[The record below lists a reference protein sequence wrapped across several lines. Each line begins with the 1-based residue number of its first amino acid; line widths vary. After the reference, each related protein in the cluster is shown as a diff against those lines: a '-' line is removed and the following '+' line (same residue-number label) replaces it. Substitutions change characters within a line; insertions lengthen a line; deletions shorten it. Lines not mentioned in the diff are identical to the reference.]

1 MTKKK
6 DIEYSYGLIDK
17 IFRLSIGETGDL
29 SCALYNGDFSL
40 SLEQAQ
46 RRKHEFIYDYLSI
59 GEGSRVLDMG
69 CGWGPFLNFLKEKNV
84 KGVGVTLS
92 DKQMKSCK
100 KNGFEVYVMDC
111 KTIKPETF
119 GLFDAMVSLGAFEHF
134 CSVNERDPENQKRV
148 YNDFFKTVYNL
159 LPAGGRFYLQTM
171 TFNKNMIDY
180 EDIDINA
187 EKKSDAHILAL
198 VQRQFPRAWLPVDD
212 DQIIESAKPY
222 FKLLYK
228 SNGRLDYIETISQWR
243 KRYMRFT
250 LRKYTL
256 FLSLLYSYLSNREF
270 RQRLGKII
278 GISPNQACF
287 ERELL
292 NQFRFVFEKE

>member
-1 MTKKK
+1 VFFKRKRH
-6 DIEYSYGLIDK
+6 DEE
-17 IFRLSIGETGDL
+17 SIGETGDL

-212 DQIIESAKPY
+212 DQIIESAK
-222 FKLLYK
+222 
-228 SNGRLDYIETISQWR
+228 
-243 KRYMRFT
+243 
-250 LRKYTL
+250 RKYTL

>member
-59 GEGSRVLDMG
+59 EEGSRVLDMG

-92 DKQMKSCK
+92 DKQMESCK

-180 EDIDINA
+180 EDIDIHA

-198 VQRQFPRAWLPVDD
+198 VQRQFPGAWLPVDD
-212 DQIIESAKPY
+212 DQIIESVKPY

-250 LRKYTL
+250 FRKYAL

-278 GISPNQACF
+278 GISPHQACF

-292 NQFRFVFEKE
+292 NHFRFVFEKE